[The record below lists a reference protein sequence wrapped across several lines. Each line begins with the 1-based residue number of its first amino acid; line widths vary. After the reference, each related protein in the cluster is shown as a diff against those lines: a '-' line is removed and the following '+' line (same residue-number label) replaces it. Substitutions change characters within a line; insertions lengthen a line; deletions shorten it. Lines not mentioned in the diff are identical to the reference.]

1 MKGVGEENDWL
12 PEDSFENTVFSS
24 AGLKAE
30 LLLCY
35 LWSS

>member
-30 LLLCY
+30 LLLLY
-35 LWSS
+35 LCSS